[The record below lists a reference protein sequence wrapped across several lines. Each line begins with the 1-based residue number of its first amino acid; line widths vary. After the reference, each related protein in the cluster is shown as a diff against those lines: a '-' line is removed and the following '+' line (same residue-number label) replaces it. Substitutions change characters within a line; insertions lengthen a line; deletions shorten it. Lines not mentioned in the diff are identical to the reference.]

1 MPGRRLP
8 EVDSMTERVELD
20 LATLNVLLGRI
31 RRHPHHLASRRTAD
45 QQLSFVID
53 HASTDQDQLLKE
65 IVAMARL
72 LRRALD
78 RASASDLVGATDLA
92 AINAWIDK
100 LQALL
105 GRAIA
110 R

>member
-1 MPGRRLP
+1 MPEP
-8 EVDSMTERVELD
+8 VELD
-20 LATLNVLLGRI
+20 LATLNVVLGRI

-45 QQLSFVID
+45 EQLSFVVD

-72 LRRALD
+72 LRRALN
-78 RASASDLVGATDLA
+78 RGSTTDLVGAADLA
-92 AINAWIDK
+92 SMNAWIDK
-100 LQALL
+100 LQVLL
-105 GRAIA
+105 ERAIA

>member
-1 MPGRRLP
+1 MPGP
-8 EVDSMTERVELD
+8 VELD

-31 RRHPHHLASRRTAD
+31 RRHPHRLDSRRTAE

-53 HASTDQDQLLKE
+53 HASTDHDQLLKE
-65 IVAMARL
+65 IVTGARL

-78 RASASDLVGATDLA
+78 RASTSDLVGATDLA
-92 AINAWIDK
+92 SMNAWIDK
-100 LQALL
+100 LQMLL
-105 GRAIA
+105 ERAIA